1 MSSESGHQQYLTSH
15 CKHNTVIGTVEI
27 YLVLFSL
34 PEHVKE
40 QTTPTVWWHCSEEKN
55 PLPGTLMEHVPGNS
69 IPQRRMVIKMI
80 LQNSN
85 SIQEI
90 STKCRHV
97 GYLKLL
103 QISLFQES
111 SKQNIGC
118 DTRKHEIASNIYD
131 KIVLLES
138 YTSGKRKKRV

>member
-1 MSSESGHQQYLTSH
+1 
-15 CKHNTVIGTVEI
+15 
-27 YLVLFSL
+27 
-34 PEHVKE
+34 
-40 QTTPTVWWHCSEEKN
+40 
-55 PLPGTLMEHVPGNS
+55 MEHVPGNS

-90 STKCRHV
+90 STKWRHV

-118 DTRKHEIASNIYD
+118 DTKHEIASNIYD

>member
-1 MSSESGHQQYLTSH
+1 
-15 CKHNTVIGTVEI
+15 
-27 YLVLFSL
+27 
-34 PEHVKE
+34 
-40 QTTPTVWWHCSEEKN
+40 
-55 PLPGTLMEHVPGNS
+55 MEHVPGKS

-80 LQNSN
+80 VQNSN

-90 STKCRHV
+90 STKWRHV

-118 DTRKHEIASNIYD
+118 DTRNHEIASNIYD

-138 YTSGKRKKRV
+138 YTSGKKKEESLKFKKGNGYKTTLSQVGMKKIQC